1 METEMESKEA
11 NKVKIE
17 VELVNNGAVL
27 DYTELGFKF
36 VTKAENLADDL
47 GRDIIAEMNE
57 FQHKKF
63 RIEISV
69 SPI

>member
-27 DYTELGFKF
+27 DYTELGLKF

-47 GRDIIAEMNE
+47 GRDIIAEMDALGCS
-57 FQHKKF
+57 KF
-63 RIEISV
+63 RIEINV